1 MFRVFLVHS
10 EHSSTIRTRH
20 LTAVSLQLVHGALS
34 LLEGCFHGRFH
45 IAMMS
50 RGVERYHH
58 MIDIPYLDPRKSLF
72 GDAYCEILHIDPGKG
87 RPFGVQVYNTQHQVS
102 LDVSTPL
109 ACGQA
114 KLAECSFQAVGQQY

>member
-72 GDAYCEILHIDPGKG
+72 GDACCEILHIDPGKG
-87 RPFGVQVYNTQHQVS
+87 RPFGVQVYNNPLHPASGKSRRLYALS
-102 LDVSTPL
+102 LRASKI
-109 ACGQA
+109 C
-114 KLAECSFQAVGQQY
+114 

>member
-72 GDAYCEILHIDPGKG
+72 GDAYPSYRSWKRQAIWGSGIQQPVHPASGKS
-87 RPFGVQVYNTQHQVS
+87 RRLYALS
-102 LDVSTPL
+102 LWASKI
-109 ACGQA
+109 C
-114 KLAECSFQAVGQQY
+114 